1 MSNFRSYNLKKEKHF
16 QTSSIPKSQFKSTD
30 LKITLEEEC
39 KPDWEQSN
47 KGSSK
52 IETLQIE

>member
-39 KPDWEQSN
+39 KSDWEQSN

-52 IETLQIE
+52 IETL